1 MFDKKTKEI
10 ILEIIQAYDRGEN
23 IVSLAKE
30 KLAIN
35 DKNNLIPIL
44 LSYDLQAGSYN
55 KNKNRSMGLFYDEY
69 GHQLAEIINTYSSSS
84 HNSILEVGCGECTS
98 LSSILK
104 YLKNTKLDIFGFDLS
119 WSRIFEGKKI
129 LNDNYKKNLFVA
141 DLFSIP
147 LHDNSMNIV
156 YSSHSLEPNG
166 GMEEDAIRELIRV
179 SSDKVILIEPIY
191 ELASDKQK
199 KRMTKYG
206 YVKNLKSI
214 CESFKVNILKYE
226 LLPTYSNPLNQS
238 GVIVIEKKDSKN
250 RNNNSNPWQC
260 PATGLDLERYND
272 VFFNNK
278 IGFAYPVL
286 KDIPL
291 LRSEHLI
298 IASKINEALNK

>member
-1 MFDKKTKEI
+1 
-10 ILEIIQAYDRGEN
+10 
-23 IVSLAKE
+23 
-30 KLAIN
+30 
-35 DKNNLIPIL
+35 
-44 LSYDLQAGSYN
+44 
-55 KNKNRSMGLFYDEY
+55 
-69 GHQLAEIINTYSSSS
+69 
-84 HNSILEVGCGECTS
+84 
-98 LSSILK
+98 
-104 YLKNTKLDIFGFDLS
+104 
-119 WSRIFEGKKI
+119 
-129 LNDNYKKNLFVA
+129 
-141 DLFSIP
+141 
-147 LHDNSMNIV
+147 
-156 YSSHSLEPNG
+156 
-166 GMEEDAIRELIRV
+166 MEEDAIRELIRV

-199 KRMTKYG
+199 KRMTKHG

-250 RNNNSNPWQC
+250 RNNNLNPWQC
-260 PATGLDLERYND
+260 PATGLDLDRYND

-298 IASKINEALNK
+298 IASKINEAVNK

>member
-10 ILEIIQAYDRGEN
+10 ILEIIQAYDKGEN
-23 IVSLAKE
+23 IVSLAKD
-30 KLAIN
+30 KLTIN
-35 DKNNLIPIL
+35 HENRLLPIL

-55 KNKNRSMGLFYDEY
+55 KNKNNNLKVFYDEY
-69 GHQLAEIINTYSSSS
+69 GHQLAEIINTYSSSY
-84 HNSILEVGCGECTS
+84 NTVLEVGCGECTS

-104 YLKNTKLDIFGFDLS
+104 YLKNTKPDIFGFDLS
-119 WSRIFEGKKI
+119 WSRIYEGKKI
-129 LNDNYKKNLFVA
+129 LNDNHKKNLFVA

-147 LHDNSMNIV
+147 LQDNSINVV

-199 KRMTKYG
+199 KRMTKHG

-226 LLPTYSNPLNQS
+226 LLPIYSNPLNQS

-250 RNNNSNPWQC
+250 RNNNLNPWQC

-298 IASKINEALNK
+298 IASKINEAVNK